1 VPQGKPIPPLTYSI
15 TGFLNGDKSSAV
27 SGAPILSTVP
37 EGTAEGTYPITV
49 EIGSLA
55 ATNYKFKLANGTLT
69 LTSAGTVAKPVCTP
83 GGNVF
88 ASPPMVTLTDATPGA
103 VI

>member
-15 TGFLNGDKSSAV
+15 TGFLNGDKSSVV
-27 SGAPILSTVP
+27 SGAR
-37 EGTAEGTYPITV
+37 TAEGIYPITV
-49 EIGSLA
+49 KIGSLA

>member
-15 TGFLNGDKSSAV
+15 TGFLNGDKSSVV
-27 SGAPILSTVP
+27 SGAR
-37 EGTAEGTYPITV
+37 TAEGTYPITV
-49 EIGSLA
+49 KIGSLA